1 VSHHLSDRRLEPN
14 VFEEFRGQGLR
25 FYGVEE
31 ILAWMTCGGKVEKE
45 EGGNVSILC
54 VEGVNIRKIVQAKKT
69 SHIV

>member
-31 ILAWMTCGGKVEKE
+31 ILAWMTCGGKENKE
-45 EGGNVSILC
+45 EG
-54 VEGVNIRKIVQAKKT
+54 RK
-69 SHIV
+69 